1 VSGKLTRDFQMRLQ
15 PGVGTSNATVSA
27 LLCDQQEKYGFLE
40 PMDWHS
46 SPGGETGGHQ

>member
-1 VSGKLTRDFQMRLQ
+1 MRLQ

-27 LLCDQQEKYGFLE
+27 LLCDQQEEYGFLE

-46 SPGGETGGHQ
+46 NSGKDPAGQQ